1 VKEPIRRL
9 VRFRAG
15 NIVDAA
21 SYMGLPRLDVI
32 FCRNV
37 LIYFSDAMILKVVR
51 LFHDALVPGGY
62 LFLGHAESL
71 SRITDLFT
79 PIRFQG
85 AMIYRKEGLRD
96 ERAPAPAP

>member
-1 VKEPIRRL
+1 MVTLRHGNLVEPAT
-9 VRFRAG
+9 F
-15 NIVDAA
+15 D
-21 SYMGLPRLDVI
+21 GLAPLDVI

-37 LIYFSDAMILKVVR
+37 LIYFSDVMILKVVR

-85 AMIYRKEGLRD
+85 AMIYRKEGPR
-96 ERAPAPAP
+96 ESYAQAAGK

>member
-1 VKEPIRRL
+1 
-9 VRFRAG
+9 
-15 NIVDAA
+15 
-21 SYMGLPRLDVI
+21 
-32 FCRNV
+32 
-37 LIYFSDAMILKVVR
+37 MILKVVR

-85 AMIYRKEGLRD
+85 AMIYRKEGPR
-96 ERAPAPAP
+96 ESRALAATS

>member
-1 VKEPIRRL
+1 VSSE
-9 VRFRAG
+9 VRALCHFG
-15 NIVDAA
+15 QLNLVDAA
-21 SYMGLPRLDVI
+21 RVALIGRIDVI

-37 LIYFSDAMILKVVR
+37 LIYFSDAMIGKVVR
-51 LFHDALVPGGY
+51 IFHEVLAPGGF

-85 AMIYRKEGLRD
+85 AMIYQKAGSSVS
-96 ERAPAPAP
+96 RAQVHA